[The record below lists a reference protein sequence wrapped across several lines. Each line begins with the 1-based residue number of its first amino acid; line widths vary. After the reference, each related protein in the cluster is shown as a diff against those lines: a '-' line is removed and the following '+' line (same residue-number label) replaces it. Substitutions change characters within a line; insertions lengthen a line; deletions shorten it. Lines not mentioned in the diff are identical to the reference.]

1 MVTGGWLVNS
11 IVDVNV
17 TLLQRTMNQPYTI
30 KTLSRDFDIT
40 PRALRF
46 YEDKGI
52 LSPTRRGTTRLY
64 SERDRIRL
72 KLTLRGKRL
81 GLKLEE
87 CRDIIDMYNSKHEDD
102 SQQLLHL
109 CEKIRE
115 QRANL
120 VTKLSDIE
128 ETLRAMDD
136 VEGKCLAKLTENL
149 A

>member
-1 MVTGGWLVNS
+1 MQQIKIFS

-81 GLKLEE
+81 GMKLEE
-87 CRDIIDMYNSKHEDD
+87 CKEIIDMYDPKHADD
-102 SQQLLHL
+102 SKQLLRI

-120 VTKLSDIE
+120 VTKLRDIE

-136 VEGKCLAKLTENL
+136 VEGKCLAKLSENL

>member
-1 MVTGGWLVNS
+1 
-11 IVDVNV
+11 
-17 TLLQRTMNQPYTI
+17 MNQNYTI
-30 KTLSRDFDIT
+30 KTLARDFDIT

-52 LSPTRRGTTRLY
+52 LSPSRRGTTRLY
-64 SERDRIRL
+64 SERDRTRL

-87 CRDIIDMYNSKHEDD
+87 CREIIDMYDPNQPDD
-102 SQQLLHL
+102 SLQLLKL

-115 QRANL
+115 HRASL
-120 VTKLSDIE
+120 VNRIKDIE
-128 ETLRAMDD
+128 ETMRAMNE
-136 VEGKCLAKLTENL
+136 VEGKCLEKLINNV

>member
-1 MVTGGWLVNS
+1 
-11 IVDVNV
+11 
-17 TLLQRTMNQPYTI
+17 MNQPYTI
-30 KTLSRDFDIT
+30 KTLSRDFEIT

-52 LSPTRRGTTRLY
+52 LNPTRRGTTRLY
-64 SERDRIRL
+64 SERDRTRL

-87 CRDIIDMYNSKHEDD
+87 CREIIDMYDPTQPND
-102 SQQLLHL
+102 SLQLLRL

-115 QRANL
+115 HRASL
-120 VTKLSDIE
+120 LTKIKDIE
-128 ETLRAMDD
+128 ETLQAMDD
-136 VEGKCLAKLTENL
+136 VEGKCLSKLIKNL

>member
-1 MVTGGWLVNS
+1 MQKLNYFS
-11 IVDVNV
+11 IVYVNV
-17 TLLQRTMNQPYTI
+17 NFLQILMNQSYSI
-30 KTLSRDFDIT
+30 KTLSRDFEIT

-52 LSPTRRGTTRLY
+52 LNPTRRGTTRLY
-64 SERDRIRL
+64 SERDRTRL

-87 CRDIIDMYNSKHEDD
+87 CREIIDMYDPTQPND
-102 SQQLLHL
+102 SLQLLRL

-115 QRANL
+115 HRASL
-120 VTKLSDIE
+120 LTKIKDIE
-128 ETLRAMDD
+128 ETLQAMDD
-136 VEGKCLAKLTENL
+136 VEGKCLSKLIKNL

>member
-1 MVTGGWLVNS
+1 MQDSISFS
-11 IVDVNV
+11 IVYVNV
-17 TLLQRTMNQPYTI
+17 NFMQYPMNQDYTI
-30 KTLSRDFDIT
+30 KNLSRDFEIT

-52 LSPTRRGTTRLY
+52 LNPSRRGTTRLY
-64 SERDRIRL
+64 SERDRTRL

-87 CRDIIDMYNSKHEDD
+87 CREIIDMYDPRQPDD
-102 SQQLLHL
+102 SLQLLKL

-115 QRANL
+115 HRASL
-120 VTKLSDIE
+120 VNKIKDIE
-128 ETLRAMDD
+128 ETMRAMDE
-136 VEGKCLAKLTENL
+136 VEGKCLQKLIKNV

>member
-1 MVTGGWLVNS
+1 
-11 IVDVNV
+11 
-17 TLLQRTMNQPYTI
+17 MNETFSI
-30 KTLSRDFDIT
+30 KTLSKDFDVT

-52 LSPTRRGTTRLY
+52 LSPRRRGSTRVY
-64 SERDRIRL
+64 SERDRTRL

-87 CRDIIDMYNSKHEDD
+87 CKEIIDMYDPSQSND
-102 SQQLLHL
+102 SLQLLRL

-115 QRANL
+115 HRSTLLDKIKDLQENL
-120 VTKLSDIE
+120 K
-128 ETLRAMDD
+128 AMDD
-136 VEGKCLAKLTENL
+136 VEEKCLGKLIKNL

>member
-1 MVTGGWLVNS
+1 MQKLNYFS
-11 IVDVNV
+11 IVYVNV
-17 TLLQRTMNQPYTI
+17 NFLQILMNQSYSI
-30 KTLSRDFDIT
+30 KTLSRDFEIT

-52 LSPTRRGTTRLY
+52 LNPTRRGTTRLY
-64 SERDRIRL
+64 SERDRTRL

-87 CRDIIDMYNSKHEDD
+87 CREIIDMYDPKQPND
-102 SQQLLHL
+102 SLQLLRL

-115 QRANL
+115 HRASL
-120 VTKLSDIE
+120 LTKIKDIE
-128 ETLRAMDD
+128 ETLQAMDD
-136 VEGKCLAKLTENL
+136 VEGKCLSKLIKNL

>member
-1 MVTGGWLVNS
+1 
-11 IVDVNV
+11 
-17 TLLQRTMNQPYTI
+17 MNQTYTI
-30 KTLSRDFDIT
+30 NTMSRDFEVT

-52 LSPTRRGTTRLY
+52 LSPQRRGTTRLY
-64 SERDRIRL
+64 SERDRTRL

-87 CRDIIDMYNSKHEDD
+87 CREIIDMYDPSQPND
-102 SQQLLHL
+102 SLQLLRL

-115 QRANL
+115 QRAAL
-120 VTKLSDIE
+120 LGKIKDIE
-128 ETLRAMDD
+128 ETLLAMDE
-136 VEGKCLAKLTENL
+136 VEAKCLGKLLKNV